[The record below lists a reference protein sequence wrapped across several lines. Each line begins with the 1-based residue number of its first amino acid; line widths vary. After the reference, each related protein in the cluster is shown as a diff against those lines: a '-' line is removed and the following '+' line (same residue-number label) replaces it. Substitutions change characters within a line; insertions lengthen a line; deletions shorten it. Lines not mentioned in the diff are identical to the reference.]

1 MRAILIDDE
10 VHAIEN
16 LTILLNDFC
25 EGVNIVASTTSAL
38 EGIKLIKQKK
48 PDIVFLDV
56 SMPHGSGFDV
66 LDAIGTIN
74 FKVVFVTAYEQ
85 YAIEAIRRNAFD
97 YIMKPIQIKELRNC
111 TSKLSEELKN
121 SENPHMRISLHSNE
135 YIDFIEVSDI
145 IYCKSDNVYCDIYTN
160 TKGKLTYTKKMKDL
174 EAELPNHTFIRCHNS
189 HIVNK
194 NFVFRYSKTDGG
206 ALILKNESII
216 PVSRSKKEDVVNWLE
231 S

>member
-10 VHAIEN
+10 IHAIEN

-25 EGVNIVASTTSAL
+25 EGVDIVGTTTSAL

-56 SMPHGSGFDV
+56 SMPYGTGFDV

-74 FKVVFVTAYEQ
+74 FKVVFITAYEQ

-97 YIMKPIQIKELRNC
+97 YIMKPVQIKELRNC
-111 TSKLSEELKN
+111 VSKLSEELKN

-145 IYCKSDNVYCDIYTN
+145 IYCKSDNVYCDIYTR

-174 EAELPNHTFIRCHNS
+174 EAELPNNTFIRCHNS

-194 NFVFRYSKTDGG
+194 NFVFRYSKIDGG
-206 ALILKNESII
+206 ALILTNDSII
-216 PVSRSKKEDVVNWLE
+216 PVSRSRKDDVVQWLE

>member
-10 VHAIEN
+10 IHAIEN

-25 EGVNIVASTTSAL
+25 EGVEIIATTSSAL

-56 SMPHGSGFDV
+56 SMPYGTGFDV
-66 LDAIGTIN
+66 LDAVGTIN
-74 FKVVFVTAYEQ
+74 FKVVFITAYEQ
-85 YAIEAIRRNAFD
+85 YAIQAIRRNAFD
-97 YIMKPIQIKELRNC
+97 YIMKPIQIKELRDC
-111 TSKLSEELKN
+111 VAKLHNELKV

-145 IYCKSDNVYCDIYTN
+145 IYCKSDNVYCDIYTH
-160 TKGKLTYTKKMKDL
+160 TKGKLTYTKKLKDL
-174 EAELPNHTFIRCHNS
+174 EAELPNNSFIRCHNS

-194 NFVFRYSKTDGG
+194 NFVFRYSKIDGG
-206 ALILKNESII
+206 ALVLTNDSII
-216 PVSRSKKEDVVNWLE
+216 PVSRSKKDDVMQWLE